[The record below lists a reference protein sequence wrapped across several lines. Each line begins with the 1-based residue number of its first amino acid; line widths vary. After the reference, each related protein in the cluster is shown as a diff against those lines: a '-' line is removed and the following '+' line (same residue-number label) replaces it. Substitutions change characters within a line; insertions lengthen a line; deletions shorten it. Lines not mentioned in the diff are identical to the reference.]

1 MDIKNKF
8 PPSPPK
14 GAGADA
20 KKNQDVVNT
29 KVYPQ
34 RRRRREVT
42 GAGNFSKNE
51 QPRKWNVQKAKDT
64 VKRPRAKGQYH
75 GGTEENTKVVAAKWA
90 EPGSVLVHGCK
101 KENYLLNGN
110 HLLNFHYEPRNA
122 QNRNVGK
129 STGNNRNSNRWL
141 PPIQRHK
148 YNKEQ
153 FLQAS
158 CQFVVIAGGDY
169 SLYWTNPDV
178 LVDWKLV
185 EQIKV
190 HSSENL
196 SCPICLCPPVA
207 GKMTRCGH
215 VYCWPC
221 ILHYIDVSDKKD
233 ASCKCPICYATVHKD
248 DLKSMV
254 EITQTTFNLGD
265 TLNLRLMR
273 RERGSVLATPVE
285 SAAHPTPPAATFLPV
300 SANSDNQIYSKLLIA
315 SVQDIV
321 NIIELERVQLELE
334 YEDYPDCYIE
344 RALNELSR
352 RENQLLSKASGDAL
366 STEDITEKTIAEQ
379 TSREN
384 EVNTDACCKNDTKF
398 LETVQAEQSSKI
410 VDSASN
416 DGQCASG
423 PSRFV
428 YFYQA
433 DDGQHLYLHAMNV
446 KMLEMQ
452 YGGLEHCPP
461 VITGKL
467 LEKEAGS
474 YTEDL
479 KRRLRY
485 LCHLPLTCQFELAE
499 IELRPPLV
507 SDQVLRA
514 FRDQLNLRKERR
526 QRRER
531 EEKKRDKKITEEQNK
546 RMGKYPT
553 PDINIESNRH
563 FPQWNPE
570 LLFSEQ
576 RALSSPEPT
585 TMSSIASSPSS
596 STFDEVAT
604 GQGNA
609 FLEHEQQQAPSF
621 AEMLRN
627 TKTPVRSSNVWPSVA
642 SSGQSTTTRSGTA
655 GALSKEDEDAEEAYY
670 ASPPSNNQCLGDALA
685 RALEQTR
692 LEDSGEGSN
701 AAGKKNKKQK
711 KKKTKGTVLFATGMT
726 CAS

>member
-34 RRRRREVT
+34 KKRKRELT
-42 GAGNFSKNE
+42 GASNFSKNE

-75 GGTEENTKVVAAKWA
+75 GSTEENTKVVAAKWA

-122 QNRNVGK
+122 HNRNMGK
-129 STGNNRNSNRWL
+129 SMRSNHNSNRWL

-178 LVDWKLV
+178 LVDWKSV

-190 HSSENL
+190 RSSENL
-196 SCPICLCPPVA
+196 SCPICLCPPIA

-233 ASCKCPICYATVHKD
+233 ASCKCPICYATVYKN
-248 DLKSMV
+248 DLKSMI

-273 RERGSVLATPVE
+273 RERGSVLAIPVK
-285 SAAHPTPPAATFLPV
+285 STAQTSPTIFLSV
-300 SANSDNQIYSKLLIA
+300 SENSDNQIYSKLLIA
-315 SVQDIV
+315 SVQDII
-321 NIIELERVQLELE
+321 NIIEFERVQLKLE
-334 YEDYPDCYIE
+334 YDNYPDCYIKQ
-344 RALNELSR
+344 ALNELSQR
-352 RENQLLSKASGDAL
+352 KNELLLKASEDSL
-366 STEDITEKTIAEQ
+366 SMEDITEKKVAQQ

-384 EVNTDACCKNDTKF
+384 EVNTDACCKNDTEF
-398 LETVQAEQSSKI
+398 LETAPAEQSSKI

-416 DGQCASG
+416 DNQCASG
-423 PSRFV
+423 PSRFI

-452 YGGLEHCPP
+452 YGDLEHCPS

-507 SDQVLRA
+507 SDHVLHA

-553 PDINIESNRH
+553 PNINIESNRH

-576 RALSSPEPT
+576 HALSSPEPT
-585 TMSSIASSPSS
+585 TMSSIASSSSSS
-596 STFDEVAT
+596 STFDEVAA
-604 GQGNA
+604 GQENISL
-609 FLEHEQQQAPSF
+609 LEHSHEQQQGPSF

-627 TKTPVRSSNVWPSVA
+627 TRTPIKSTNAWPSVT
-642 SSGQSTTTRSGTA
+642 SIPSRTRSGA
-655 GALSKEDEDAEEAYY
+655 VGIVSNEDEDVEEAYY

-692 LEDSGEGSN
+692 LDDSGE
-701 AAGKKNKKQK
+701 AANTTGKKNKKQK
-711 KKKTKGTVLFATGMT
+711 KKKTKRTVLFATGMT